1 MVNFR
6 YHLVSLIAVFLALA
20 AGVVLGAGPLQ
31 NAVSRMG
38 TNETAAYEREQAE
51 ANLQKLGALSE
62 QGNLFVEA
70 VAEQVLPE
78 KLAGASVA
86 VVVLPGAST
95 RDIDLVLK
103 GLQMAGAAV
112 QSEVFLTEHWVEFE
126 SNTYRQTLSEPIS
139 ANLTERPA
147 DTSAD
152 GVLAQGL
159 VEVLTLAGASS
170 ELIFEIMT
178 NEETPLI
185 EAGRAPGDPADHIV
199 LVGPTEPTSE
209 SGKTGEN
216 QQSAGG
222 AADEST
228 TEDTSSNTA
237 ENTSAQ
243 EIAWLSLARAS
254 AATPGLSVAVGQAA
268 SDGDFIALLRREQ
281 VQIATVDQGGNP
293 ISALNTPLAL
303 AAGKITAYGQQEGA
317 STVLAPFSAN

>member
-20 AGVVLGAGPLQ
+20 VGVVLGAGPLQ

-51 ANLQKLGALSE
+51 ANLEKLGSLSE

-95 RDIDLVLK
+95 RDIDLVSK
-103 GLQMAGAAV
+103 GLQMAGAEV
-112 QSEVFLTEHWVEFE
+112 QSEVFLTKHWVDFD

-139 ANLTERPA
+139 ANLSERPA

-159 VEVLTLAGASS
+159 VEVLTLEGASS

-185 EAGRAPGDPADHIV
+185 EAGTTPGDPAEHIV
-199 LVGPTEPTSE
+199 LVGPTEATSD
-209 SGKTGEN
+209 GDKAGQD

-222 AADEST
+222 SADAS
-228 TEDTSSNTA
+228 TA

-243 EIAWLSLARAS
+243 ETAWLSLARAS

-268 SDGDFIALLRREQ
+268 LEEDFIALIRREQ

-317 STVLAPFSAN
+317 STVLAPFSAD